1 MNQFSDAW
9 GTTVMYRQWCMVI
22 WGLTLVLVWH
32 LAETRNWRK
41 YFNGEYLINAQ
52 GEDVVSGVRTPQQI
66 TLIGSESGRGDWCF

>member
-1 MNQFSDAW
+1 
-9 GTTVMYRQWCMVI
+9 MVI

-52 GEDVVSGVRTPQQI
+52 GVVSGVRTPQQI
-66 TLIGSESGRGDWCF
+66 TLIGSRKWAEAIGVSEQDRKAKYPSLKK